1 MNPLSLERTIV
12 FPAEGVRM
20 RSVIVPVLMMLSAAV
35 PTAASAGPDEA
46 RAFKAQGDGL
56 AQRGKSADATAAYES
71 AVKAD
76 PEWLTAWDA
85 LCASL
90 FAESKYDD
98 VVKKL
103 APVVAKHADYANGHY
118 SLAFAYRKSG
128 KNAESADEYQKYLK
142 LKPDD
147 AEGYYGLGKAQAAL
161 GKKEEAM
168 AAFEKYVAMEKR
180 PSEKRWVEKAKAE
193 LAELKKAGVKPSKDE
208 AGSPGERTVASKA
221 SAICDQADQAEE
233 ALKFQ
238 EAFELYQ
245 KCRAVDASSTRAYD
259 GIGESG
265 LRLRKYKDMVG
276 MMRAALADNP
286 GWSPGF
292 YYLGRALRETGKKAE
307 AIDAIKRFN
316 SLQPTNPEG
325 LIELGMLYKET
336 GAKDDA
342 VKSLQKYLEVEN
354 RPGRASARKTAE
366 DALKELGA
374 K

>member
-1 MNPLSLERTIV
+1 
-12 FPAEGVRM
+12 M
-20 RSVIVPVLMMLSAAV
+20 RRVILPVLMMISSAAQ
-35 PTAASAGPDEA
+35 AGPEEA

-90 FAESKYDD
+90 FAEGKYDD
-98 VVKKL
+98 VIKKVTPL
-103 APVVAKHADYANGHY
+103 MQKHADWANGHY
-118 SLAFAYRKSG
+118 ALAFAYRKTG
-128 KNAESADEYQKYLK
+128 KNAESADEYQRYLK

-147 AEGYYGLGKAQAAL
+147 AEAYYGLGKAQAGV

-193 LAELKKAGVKPSKDE
+193 LAEMKKAGVKAATIKEE
-208 AGSPGERTVASKA
+208 AGSPAERTVASKA
-221 SAICDQADQAEE
+221 AAICDQADVAEE

-316 SLQPTNPEG
+316 ALQPTNPEG

-342 VKSLQKYLEVEN
+342 VKALQKYLEVEN

-366 DALKELGA
+366 DALKELAA

>member
-1 MNPLSLERTIV
+1 
-12 FPAEGVRM
+12 M
-20 RSVIVPVLMMLSAAV
+20 RSVIVPVLMMLSSAAQ
-35 PTAASAGPDEA
+35 AGPDEA

-56 AQRGKSADATAAYES
+56 SQRGKSADATAAYDS

-85 LCASL
+85 LAASL
-90 FAESKYDD
+90 FAEAKYDD
-98 VVKKL
+98 VIKKL
-103 APVVAKHADYANGHY
+103 TPVVTKHADWANGHY
-118 SLAFAYRKSG
+118 SLAYAYRKTN
-128 KNAESADEYQKYLK
+128 KNAESAEEYGKYLK

-147 AEGYYGLGKAQAAL
+147 AEAYYGLGKAEAAL
-161 GKKEEAM
+161 GKKAEAM

-180 PSEKRWVEKAKAE
+180 PSEKRWVEKAKAD
-193 LAELKKAGVKPSKDE
+193 LAEMKKAGVKPTKDE

-221 SAICDQADQAEE
+221 AAVCDQADVAEE

-245 KCRAVDASSTRAYD
+245 KCRAIDASSTRAYD

-292 YYLGRALRETGKKAE
+292 YYLGRALRETGKKTE

-342 VKSLQKYLEVEN
+342 VKALQKYLEVEN
-354 RPGRASARKTAE
+354 RPGRASARKVAQ
-366 DALKELGA
+366 DALSELGA